1 MIAESAILA
10 LCLYGLVKTDDI
22 LKVAALVSFLAFPA
36 ILLFAKAGA
45 SNLVLLVLAIEAV
58 PFAFSLLIMKFLG
71 VRNYKVI
78 WK

>member
-1 MIAESAILA
+1 MIVESAIIA
-10 LCLYGLVKTDDI
+10 LCLYGLMRADDI

-36 ILLFAKAGA
+36 IIMFAEAGA
-45 SNLVLLVLAIEAV
+45 SDLVLIVLAIEAV